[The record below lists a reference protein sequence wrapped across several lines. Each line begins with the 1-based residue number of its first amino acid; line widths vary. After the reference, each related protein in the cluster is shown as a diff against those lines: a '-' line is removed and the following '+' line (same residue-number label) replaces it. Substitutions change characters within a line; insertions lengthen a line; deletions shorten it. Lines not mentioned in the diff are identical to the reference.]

1 MGRGEVRS
9 SRVKKVQKG
18 DGVHVTKIMVGRSLC
33 CAATKQLAG
42 EKDGIFKWSEV

>member
-18 DGVHVTKIMVGRSLC
+18 DGVYVIKIMVGRSVC
-33 CAATKQLAG
+33 CGRERWNFQV
-42 EKDGIFKWSEV
+42 E